1 MIERAFLVP
10 GMAVRE
16 FRTEVPLNWRD
27 PSDGRRLTLFARE
40 LCAPGRE
47 ADEMPCLLFLQGGP
61 GGKCPRPTSH
71 SGWLAE
77 ALRDYRVILM
87 DQRGTGN
94 SSRIEAS
101 VLRDMTPE
109 QAADYLSHF
118 RADAIV
124 RDAEHLRL
132 RHFGGRRWTTLGQ
145 SYGGFITLTYLSQA
159 PQGLYACY
167 ITGGLPAI
175 APDATR
181 LYEATYRLVAQR
193 NQHFFTRY
201 PQAREQLDRIVA
213 LLREQAVYL
222 PDGDL
227 LSVERLLTLGLDMG
241 MSEGYERLLWLLDEA
256 FNQEGE
262 LSDTFLNQVMQ
273 RSGFADNPLY
283 AVLHES
289 IYADADSGATR
300 WAAQRVRDDL
310 PAFSPERSSPLLT
323 GEMIYPWM
331 FDQMQSLRPFRAAVE
346 LLARRETWP
355 VLYDAARLRDND
367 IPVMA
372 AVYYH
377 DMYVDVG
384 LSLESAAQIGNLQTW
399 ITSEYD
405 HNGLRV
411 APVFRRLRDMMAD
424 RGVATE

>member
-1 MIERAFLVP
+1 
-10 GMAVRE
+10 
-16 FRTEVPLNWRD
+16 
-27 PSDGRRLTLFARE
+27 
-40 LCAPGRE
+40 
-47 ADEMPCLLFLQGGP
+47 MPCLLFLQGGP

-159 PQGLYACY
+159 PQGLHACY

-256 FNQEGE
+256 FNQEG
-262 LSDTFLNQVMQ
+262 S
-273 RSGFADNPLY
+273 
-283 AVLHES
+283 
-289 IYADADSGATR
+289 
-300 WAAQRVRDDL
+300 
-310 PAFSPERSSPLLT
+310 
-323 GEMIYPWM
+323 
-331 FDQMQSLRPFRAAVE
+331 
-346 LLARRETWP
+346 
-355 VLYDAARLRDND
+355 
-367 IPVMA
+367 
-372 AVYYH
+372 
-377 DMYVDVG
+377 
-384 LSLESAAQIGNLQTW
+384 
-399 ITSEYD
+399 
-405 HNGLRV
+405 
-411 APVFRRLRDMMAD
+411 
-424 RGVATE
+424 

>member
-1 MIERAFLVP
+1 MIERAFTLP

-16 FRTEVPLNWRD
+16 YRVEVPLNWHHPD
-27 PSDGRRLTLFARE
+27 DGRRITLFARE
-40 LCAPGRE
+40 LCALERATE
-47 ADEMPCLLFLQGGP
+47 ALPCLLFLQGGP
-61 GGKCPRPTSH
+61 GGKCPRPTSR

-94 SSRIEAS
+94 SSRVEAS
-101 VLRDMTPE
+101 TLRDMTPS
-109 QAADYLSHF
+109 QAAEYLSHF

-124 RDAEHLRL
+124 HDAEYLRL
-132 RHFGGRRWTTLGQ
+132 HCFGGRPWTTLGQ
-145 SYGGFITLTYLSQA
+145 SYGGFITLSYLSLA
-159 PQGLYACY
+159 PQGLQACY
-167 ITGGLPAI
+167 ITGGLPAMVPN
-175 APDATR
+175 AER
-181 LYEATYRLVAQR
+181 LYAATYRQLTRR
-193 NQHFFTRY
+193 NQHFFSRY
-201 PQAREQLDRIVA
+201 PQARAQLDRIVA

-227 LSVERLLTLGLDMG
+227 LSVERLLTLGLDLG
-241 MSEGYERLLWLLDEA
+241 MSEGEERLLWLFDEA
-256 FNQEGE
+256 FNAEGE

-289 IYADADSGATR
+289 IYADATSGATR
-300 WAAQRVRDDL
+300 WAAQRVRDTL
-310 PAFSPERSSPLLT
+310 PAFSPQLSAPLLS

-331 FDQMQSLRPFRAAVE
+331 FEQMQSLRPFRAAAA
-346 LLARRETWP
+346 LLAERESWP
-355 VLYDAARLRDND
+355 ALYDVARLRDNTV
-367 IPVMA
+367 PVMA

-377 DMYVDVG
+377 DMYVDVT

-399 ITSEYD
+399 ITSEYE

-411 APVFRRLRDMMAD
+411 GPVFARLRTMMAE
-424 RGVATE
+424 RGVFAA